1 MDFHASPGPSLG
13 IEVELAL
20 VDAESGDLTCVAP
33 QILERV
39 GEGHPEA
46 EHPKIKKELY
56 QCTVEVIT
64 GVCTTVA
71 EARVDLAESM
81 REVERV
87 AAESGAAVIGAGL
100 HPFTPWHELS
110 ISEGERYQRLVD
122 TIAWPARRLTTHGVH
137 VHVGV
142 RSGDKAI
149 VTVNSLSGYLPV
161 FLALSAA
168 SPYWNGQDTGLAST
182 RTKIFEAMPT
192 TGLPPHLRDWAE
204 FNVFLDTLIEAGAVE
219 TVREVWWDIRPH
231 PGYGT
236 VELRM
241 CDSMPTLWEI
251 SALAALAQ
259 SLVVELD
266 RMIDRGE
273 TPEMPREW
281 VRRENKW
288 RAARWGVDADLV
300 IDESGHTRPLREVVD
315 DLVERLLPIAIE
327 LGCGAELADL
337 RRIAAEG
344 PSYVRQ
350 RRVVSDGG
358 DLPAVVHAL
367 RAELADSIEAE
378 WPDRGGAADSPD
390 PEAT

>member
-1 MDFHASPGPSLG
+1 MVEFHASAGPSLG
-13 IEVELAL
+13 VEVELAV
-20 VDAESGDLTCVAP
+20 VDERTGALACVAP
-33 QILERV
+33 AILEHV
-39 GEGHPEA
+39 GAGHPEG

-71 EARVDLAESM
+71 EARSDLAESM
-81 REVERV
+81 REVEF
-87 AAESGAAVIGAGL
+87 AAARSGAAVIGAGL
-100 HPFTPWHELS
+100 HPFTPWHELA
-110 ISEGERYQRLVD
+110 ISEGERYQRLVE

-149 VTVNSLSGYLPV
+149 ATVNALSGYLPV

-204 FNVFLDTLIEAGAVE
+204 FNVFLDTLIQAGAVE

-251 SALAALAQ
+251 SAMAALAQ
-259 SLVVELD
+259 ALVTEVD
-266 RMIDRGE
+266 RTIDQGGA
-273 TPEMPREW
+273 PEVPREW

-288 RAARWGVDADLV
+288 RAARWGIEADLV
-300 IDESGHTRPLREVVD
+300 VDDVGHTRALRDVVD
-315 DLVERLLPIAIE
+315 DLVERLLPIATE
-327 LGCGAELADL
+327 LGCARELADL

-344 PSYVRQ
+344 PSYARQ
-350 RRVVSDGG
+350 RAIVEAGGNLPDVVRS
-358 DLPAVVHAL
+358 L
-367 RAELADSIEAE
+367 RAELADAIAE
-378 WPDRGGAADSPD
+378 EIGDRGQGAAPR
-390 PEAT
+390 

>member
-1 MDFHASPGPSLG
+1 VVDFVASAGPSLG
-13 IEVELAL
+13 VEVELAL
-20 VDAESGDLTCVAP
+20 VDAESGELTCVAP
-33 QILERV
+33 ELLARV
-39 GEGHPEA
+39 GAEYPET

-64 GVCTTVA
+64 GVCATVA
-71 EARVDLAESM
+71 EARADLAESM
-81 REVERV
+81 REVEQA

-100 HPFTPWHELS
+100 HPFTPWHQLS
-110 ISEGERYQRLVD
+110 LSEGERYQRLVD
-122 TIAWPARRLTTHGVH
+122 TIGWPARRLTTHGVH

-149 VTVNSLSGYLPV
+149 ATVNSLTEYLPV

-168 SPYWNGQDTGLAST
+168 SPYWNGRDTGLAST
-182 RTKIFEAMPT
+182 RTKIFESMPT

-204 FNVFLDTLIEAGAVE
+204 FNVFLDTLIEAGAIE

-259 SLVVELD
+259 SLVTEFD
-266 RMIDRGE
+266 RMIDAGV
-273 TPEMPREW
+273 TPDVPREW

-288 RAARWGVDADLV
+288 RAARWGVEADLV
-300 IDESGHTRPLREVVD
+300 IDESGHTQPLREIVD
-315 DLVERLLPIAIE
+315 GLVDRLLPIAKD
-327 LGCGAELADL
+327 LDCAAELVDL

-350 RRVVSDGG
+350 RRVVAEGG
-358 DLPAVVHAL
+358 DLQGVVRAL
-367 RAELADSIEAE
+367 SAELADSIAAE
-378 WPDRGGAADSPD
+378 VS
-390 PEAT
+390 AT

>member
-1 MDFHASPGPSLG
+1 MDFLASAGPSLG
-13 IEVELAL
+13 VEVELAL
-20 VDAESGDLTCVAP
+20 VDMDSGALACVAP
-33 QILERV
+33 DLLARV
-39 GEGHPEA
+39 GAPHPDA

-71 EARVDLAESM
+71 EARADLAESM
-81 REVERV
+81 REVEIA

-100 HPFTPWHELS
+100 HPFTPWHQLS
-110 ISEGERYQRLVD
+110 LSEGERYQRLVD

-149 VTVNSLSGYLPV
+149 ATVNALTGYLPV

-168 SPYWNGQDTGLAST
+168 SPYWNGRDTGLAST

-204 FNVFLDTLIEAGAVE
+204 FNVFLDTLIEAGAIE

-241 CDSMPTLWEI
+241 CDAMPTLWEI
-251 SALAALAQ
+251 GALAALAQ
-259 SLVVELD
+259 SLVAEFD

-273 TPEMPREW
+273 TPDVPREW

-288 RAARWGVDADLV
+288 RAARWGIEADLV
-300 IDESGHTRPLREVVD
+300 IDESGHTRPLRAIVD
-315 DLVERLLPIAIE
+315 ELVDHLLPVATE
-327 LGCGAELADL
+327 LGCAAELSDL
-337 RRIAAEG
+337 RRIANEG

-350 RRVVSDGG
+350 RQVVADGG
-358 DLPAVVHAL
+358 DLPGVVRAL
-367 RAELADSIEAE
+367 RTELSDSIAAE
-378 WPDRGGAADSPD
+378 VTGS
-390 PEAT
+390 

>member
-1 MDFHASPGPSLG
+1 VVDFVASAGPSLG
-13 IEVELAL
+13 VEVELAL
-20 VDAESGDLTCVAP
+20 VDAESGELTCLAP
-33 QILERV
+33 ELLARV
-39 GEGHPEA
+39 GAGYPET

-64 GVCTTVA
+64 GVCATVA
-71 EARVDLAESM
+71 EARADLAESM
-81 REVERV
+81 REVEQ
-87 AAESGAAVIGAGL
+87 AAADSGAAVIGAGL
-100 HPFTPWHELS
+100 HPFTPWHQLS
-110 ISEGERYQRLVD
+110 LSEGERYQRLVD
-122 TIAWPARRLTTHGVH
+122 TIGWPARRLTTHGVH

-149 VTVNSLSGYLPV
+149 ATVNSLTEYLPV

-168 SPYWNGQDTGLAST
+168 SPYWNGRDTGLAST
-182 RTKIFEAMPT
+182 RTKIFESMPT

-204 FNVFLDTLIEAGAVE
+204 FNVFLDTLIEAGAIE

-259 SLVVELD
+259 SLVTEFD
-266 RMIDRGE
+266 RMIDAGV
-273 TPEMPREW
+273 TPDVPREW

-288 RAARWGVDADLV
+288 RAARWGVEADLV
-300 IDESGHTRPLREVVD
+300 IDESGHTQPLREIVD
-315 DLVERLLPIAIE
+315 GLVDRLLPIAHD
-327 LGCGAELADL
+327 LGCAAELADL

-350 RRVVSDGG
+350 RRVVAEGG
-358 DLPAVVHAL
+358 DLQGVVRAL
-367 RAELADSIEAE
+367 RAELADSIAAE
-378 WPDRGGAADSPD
+378 VS
-390 PEAT
+390 AT

>member
-1 MDFHASPGPSLG
+1 MDFVASAGPSLG
-13 IEVELAL
+13 VEVELAL
-20 VDAESGDLTCVAP
+20 VDAESGELTCVAP
-33 QILERV
+33 ELLARV
-39 GEGHPEA
+39 GAEYPET

-64 GVCTTVA
+64 GVCATVA
-71 EARVDLAESM
+71 EARADLAESM
-81 REVERV
+81 REVEQA

-100 HPFTPWHELS
+100 HPFTPWHQLS
-110 ISEGERYQRLVD
+110 LSEGERYQRLVD
-122 TIAWPARRLTTHGVH
+122 TIGWPARRLTTHGVH

-149 VTVNSLSGYLPV
+149 ATVNSLTEYLPV

-168 SPYWNGQDTGLAST
+168 SPYWNGRDTGLAST
-182 RTKIFEAMPT
+182 RTKIFESMPT

-204 FNVFLDTLIEAGAVE
+204 FNVFLDTLIEAGAIE

-259 SLVVELD
+259 SLVTEFD
-266 RMIDRGE
+266 RMIDAGV
-273 TPEMPREW
+273 TPDVPREW

-288 RAARWGVDADLV
+288 RAARWGVEADLV
-300 IDESGHTRPLREVVD
+300 IDESGHTQPLREIVD
-315 DLVERLLPIAIE
+315 GLVDRLLPIAKD
-327 LGCGAELADL
+327 LDCAAELVDL

-350 RRVVSDGG
+350 RRVVAEGG
-358 DLPAVVHAL
+358 DLQGVVRAL
-367 RAELADSIEAE
+367 SAELADSIAAE
-378 WPDRGGAADSPD
+378 VS
-390 PEAT
+390 AT

>member
-1 MDFHASPGPSLG
+1 MVDFHASAGPSLG
-13 IEVELAL
+13 VEVELAI
-20 VDAESGDLTCVAP
+20 VDAESGALVCVAP
-33 QILERV
+33 EILARV
-39 GEGHPEA
+39 GAGHPDL

-64 GVCTTVA
+64 GVCSTVA
-71 EARVDLAESM
+71 QARADLAESM
-81 REVERV
+81 REVQ
-87 AAESGAAVIGAGL
+87 AAAAASGAAVIGAGL
-100 HPFTPWHELS
+100 HPFTPWHDLS
-110 ISEGERYQRLVD
+110 ISEGERYERLVD

-149 VTVNSLSGYLPV
+149 ATVNALSGYLPL

-204 FNVFLDTLIEAGAVE
+204 FNVFLDTLIQAGAVE

-251 SALAALAQ
+251 AAIAALAQ
-259 SLVVELD
+259 CLVTQFD
-266 RMIDRGE
+266 RDIDRGV
-273 TPEMPREW
+273 TPEVPREW

-300 IDESGHTRPLREVVD
+300 IDDAGHTRALREVVA
-315 DLVERLLPIAIE
+315 DLVDSLMPIAEDLGCAAE
-327 LGCGAELADL
+327 LGDL
-337 RRIAAEG
+337 RRIAEEG

-350 RRVVSDGG
+350 R
-358 DLPAVVHAL
+358 AVVDAGGTLPDVVAAL
-367 RAELADSIEAE
+367 RAELAEAIAAE
-378 WPDRGGAADSPD
+378 AASGGTA
-390 PEAT
+390 

>member
-1 MDFHASPGPSLG
+1 MVDFLASAGPSLG

-20 VDAESGDLTCVAP
+20 VDMESGALVCVAP
-33 QILERV
+33 EVLGRV
-39 GEGHPEA
+39 GAGYLDS

-64 GVCTTVA
+64 GVCTSVA
-71 EARVDLAESM
+71 QARADLAGSM
-81 REVERV
+81 REVEEA
-87 AAESGAAVIGAGL
+87 AAESGAAIVGAGL

-110 ISEGERYQRLVD
+110 LSEGERYERLVD

-149 VTVNSLSGYLPV
+149 ATVNALSGYLPV

-259 SLVVELD
+259 SLVVEFD
-266 RMIDRGE
+266 RVMDAGGV
-273 TPEMPREW
+273 PEVPREW

-288 RAARWGVDADLV
+288 RAARWGIDARLV
-300 IDESGHTRPLREVVD
+300 IDDAGHTQPLRDIVD
-315 DLVERLLPIAIE
+315 ALVDRLMPIATE
-327 LGCGAELADL
+327 LGCATELADL
-337 RRIAAEG
+337 RRIATEG

-350 RRVVSDGG
+350 RNIVAAGG
-358 DLPAVVHAL
+358 DLHAVVDHL
-367 RAELADSIEAE
+367 REELAASVSVEVPSSPADGEAAS
-378 WPDRGGAADSPD
+378 R
-390 PEAT
+390 

>member
-1 MDFHASPGPSLG
+1 MDFLASAGPSLG

-20 VDAESGDLTCVAP
+20 VDAESGALTCVAP
-33 QILERV
+33 ELLARV
-39 GEGHPEA
+39 GAAYPDA

-64 GVCTTVA
+64 GVCTSVS
-71 EARVDLAESM
+71 EARADLAESM
-81 REVERV
+81 REVERA
-87 AAESGAAVIGAGL
+87 AAESGAAIMGAGL
-100 HPFTPWHELS
+100 HPFTPWHQLTL
-110 ISEGERYQRLVD
+110 SEGERYQRLVD

-149 VTVNSLSGYLPV
+149 ATVNALTGYLPV

-168 SPYWNGQDTGLAST
+168 SPYWNGRDTGLAST

-204 FNVFLDTLIEAGAVE
+204 FNVFLDTLIEAGAIE

-241 CDSMPTLWEI
+241 CDAMPTLWEI

-259 SLVVELD
+259 SLVVEFD
-266 RMIDRGE
+266 RAIDRGE
-273 TPEMPREW
+273 MPEVPREW

-288 RAARWGVDADLV
+288 RAARWGVESDLV
-300 IDESGHTRPLREVVD
+300 VDESGRTQPLRDIVD
-315 DLVERLLPIAIE
+315 ALVDRLLPVATE
-327 LGCGAELADL
+327 LGCAAELVDL
-337 RRIAAEG
+337 RRIVAEG

-350 RRVVSDGG
+350 RRIVSEGG
-358 DLPAVVHAL
+358 DLPDVVRAL
-367 RAELADSIEAE
+367 RAELADSIAAE
-378 WPDRGGAADSPD
+378 VG
-390 PEAT
+390 TT

>member
-1 MDFHASPGPSLG
+1 MVDFLASAGPSLG
-13 IEVELAL
+13 VEVELAL
-20 VDAESGDLTCVAP
+20 VDAESGALACVAP
-33 QILERV
+33 ALLARV
-39 GEGHPEA
+39 GAGHPDE

-64 GVCTTVA
+64 GVCSTVA
-71 EARVDLAESM
+71 EARADLAESM
-81 REVERV
+81 REVEHA

-100 HPFTPWHELS
+100 HPFTPWHQLS
-110 ISEGERYQRLVD
+110 LSEGERYQRLVD

-149 VTVNSLSGYLPV
+149 ATVNALTGYLPV

-168 SPYWNGQDTGLAST
+168 SPYWNGRDTGLAST

-204 FNVFLDTLIEAGAVE
+204 FNVFLDTLIEAGAIE

-241 CDSMPTLWEI
+241 CDAMPTLWEI

-259 SLVVELD
+259 VLVTDFD
-266 RMIDRGE
+266 RTIDRGQ
-273 TPEMPREW
+273 TPEVPREW

-288 RAARWGVDADLV
+288 RAARWGIEADLV
-300 IDESGHTRPLREVVD
+300 IDESGHTQPLREIVD
-315 DLVERLLPIAIE
+315 EMVDRLLPLATE
-327 LGCGAELADL
+327 LGCAAELTDL
-337 RRIAAEG
+337 RRIAQEG

-350 RRVVSDGG
+350 RRIVAEGG
-358 DLPAVVHAL
+358 DLPGVVRAL
-367 RAELADSIEAE
+367 RAELADSIASEV
-378 WPDRGGAADSPD
+378 AAR
-390 PEAT
+390 

>member
-1 MDFHASPGPSLG
+1 MVDFVASAGPSLG
-13 IEVELAL
+13 VEVELAL
-20 VDAESGDLTCVAP
+20 VDAESGELTCVAP
-33 QILERV
+33 ELLARV
-39 GEGHPEA
+39 GAGYPET

-64 GVCTTVA
+64 GVCATVA
-71 EARVDLAESM
+71 EARADLAESM
-81 REVERV
+81 REVEQ
-87 AAESGAAVIGAGL
+87 AAADSGAAVIGAGL
-100 HPFTPWHELS
+100 HPFTPWHQLS
-110 ISEGERYQRLVD
+110 LSEGERYQRLVD
-122 TIAWPARRLTTHGVH
+122 TIGWPARRLTTHGVH

-149 VTVNSLSGYLPV
+149 ATVNSLTEYLPV

-168 SPYWNGQDTGLAST
+168 SPYWNGRDTGLAST
-182 RTKIFEAMPT
+182 RTKIFESMPT

-204 FNVFLDTLIEAGAVE
+204 FNVFLDTLIEAGAIE

-259 SLVVELD
+259 SLVTEFD
-266 RMIDRGE
+266 RMIDAGV
-273 TPEMPREW
+273 TPDVPREW

-288 RAARWGVDADLV
+288 RAARWGVEADLV
-300 IDESGHTRPLREVVD
+300 IDESGHTQPLREIVD
-315 DLVERLLPIAIE
+315 GLVDRLLPIADD
-327 LGCGAELADL
+327 LDCAAELADL

-350 RRVVSDGG
+350 RRVVAEGG
-358 DLPAVVHAL
+358 DLQGVVRAL
-367 RAELADSIEAE
+367 RAELADSIAAE
-378 WPDRGGAADSPD
+378 VS
-390 PEAT
+390 AT

>member
-1 MDFHASPGPSLG
+1 MDFVASAGPSLG
-13 IEVELAL
+13 VEVELAL
-20 VDAESGDLTCVAP
+20 VDGESGELTCVAP
-33 QILERV
+33 ELLARV
-39 GEGHPEA
+39 GAGYPET

-64 GVCTTVA
+64 GVCATVA
-71 EARVDLAESM
+71 EARADLAESM
-81 REVERV
+81 REVEQA

-100 HPFTPWHELS
+100 HPFTPWHQLS
-110 ISEGERYQRLVD
+110 LSEGERYQRLVD
-122 TIAWPARRLTTHGVH
+122 TIGWPARRLTTHGVH

-149 VTVNSLSGYLPV
+149 ATVNSLTEYLPV

-168 SPYWNGQDTGLAST
+168 SPYWNGRDTGLAST
-182 RTKIFEAMPT
+182 RTKIFESMPT

-204 FNVFLDTLIEAGAVE
+204 FNVFLDTLIEAGAIE

-259 SLVVELD
+259 SLVTEFD
-266 RMIDRGE
+266 RMIDAGV
-273 TPEMPREW
+273 TPDVPREW

-288 RAARWGVDADLV
+288 RAARWGVEADLV
-300 IDESGHTRPLREVVD
+300 IDESGHTQPLREIVD
-315 DLVERLLPIAIE
+315 GLVDRLLPIAKD
-327 LGCGAELADL
+327 LDCAAELVDL

-344 PSYVRQ
+344 PSYIRQ
-350 RRVVSDGG
+350 RRVVAEGG
-358 DLPAVVHAL
+358 DLQGVVRAL
-367 RAELADSIEAE
+367 RAELADSIAAE
-378 WPDRGGAADSPD
+378 VS
-390 PEAT
+390 AT

>member
-1 MDFHASPGPSLG
+1 MDFVASAGPSLG
-13 IEVELAL
+13 VEVELAL
-20 VDAESGDLTCVAP
+20 VDAESGELTCVAP
-33 QILERV
+33 ELLARV
-39 GEGHPEA
+39 GAGYPET

-64 GVCTTVA
+64 GVCATVA
-71 EARVDLAESM
+71 EARADLAESM
-81 REVERV
+81 REVEQ
-87 AAESGAAVIGAGL
+87 AAADSGAAVIGAGL
-100 HPFTPWHELS
+100 HPFTPWHQLS
-110 ISEGERYQRLVD
+110 LSEGERYQRLVD
-122 TIAWPARRLTTHGVH
+122 TIGWPARRLTTHGVH

-149 VTVNSLSGYLPV
+149 ATVNSLTEYLPV

-168 SPYWNGQDTGLAST
+168 SPYWNGRDTGLAST
-182 RTKIFEAMPT
+182 RTKIFESMPT

-204 FNVFLDTLIEAGAVE
+204 FNVFLDTLIEAGAIE

-259 SLVVELD
+259 SLVTEFD
-266 RMIDRGE
+266 RMIDAGV
-273 TPEMPREW
+273 TPDVPREW

-288 RAARWGVDADLV
+288 RAARWGVEADLV
-300 IDESGHTRPLREVVD
+300 IDESGHTQPLREIVD
-315 DLVERLLPIAIE
+315 GLVDRLLPIAKD
-327 LGCGAELADL
+327 LDCAAELADL

-350 RRVVSDGG
+350 RRVVAEGG
-358 DLPAVVHAL
+358 DLQGVVRAL
-367 RAELADSIEAE
+367 RAELADSIAAE
-378 WPDRGGAADSPD
+378 VSAI
-390 PEAT
+390 

>member
-1 MDFHASPGPSLG
+1 MDFVASAGPSLG
-13 IEVELAL
+13 VEVELAL
-20 VDAESGDLTCVAP
+20 VDAESGELTCVAP
-33 QILERV
+33 ELLARV
-39 GEGHPEA
+39 GAEYPET

-56 QCTVEVIT
+56 QCTVEVVT
-64 GVCTTVA
+64 GVCATVA
-71 EARVDLAESM
+71 EARADLAESM
-81 REVERV
+81 REVEQ
-87 AAESGAAVIGAGL
+87 AAADSGAAVIGAGL
-100 HPFTPWHELS
+100 HPFTPWHQLS
-110 ISEGERYQRLVD
+110 LSEGERYQRLVD
-122 TIAWPARRLTTHGVH
+122 TIGWPARRLTTHGVH

-149 VTVNSLSGYLPV
+149 ATVNSLTEYLPV

-168 SPYWNGQDTGLAST
+168 SPYWNGRDTGLAST
-182 RTKIFEAMPT
+182 RTKIFESMPT

-204 FNVFLDTLIEAGAVE
+204 FNVFLDTLIEAGAIE

-259 SLVVELD
+259 SLVTEFD
-266 RMIDRGE
+266 RMIDAGV
-273 TPEMPREW
+273 TPDVPREW

-288 RAARWGVDADLV
+288 RAARWGVEADLV
-300 IDESGHTRPLREVVD
+300 IDESGHTQPLREIVD
-315 DLVERLLPIAIE
+315 GLVDRLLPIAKD
-327 LGCGAELADL
+327 LDCAAELVDL

-350 RRVVSDGG
+350 RRVVAEGG
-358 DLPAVVHAL
+358 DLQGVVRAL
-367 RAELADSIEAE
+367 SAELADSIAAE
-378 WPDRGGAADSPD
+378 VS
-390 PEAT
+390 AT